1 MSDLN
6 QKYDKILLELKK
18 NINDEK
24 EYEFVKNK
32 FSELAMMFIDSMDK
46 LMEIENRQKKMD
58 KKLAVMQDV
67 LEKIEDDIYIDDDDE
82 EDDDDCDCDCG
93 CNMKH
98 DEECEFEIVCP
109 YCDNEFIADNDFT
122 DKDEIECPKCH
133 NIIEL
138 DWDDECCDGEC
149 ECCGSQC
156 SHDEEKISDNS
167 VAENSSEYKLD
178 KSSNKDNN
186 SKENNSDNK
195 SKENNEKKPNDN
207 KNEDDM

>member
-82 EDDDDCDCDCG
+82 EDDDCDCG
-93 CNMKH
+93 CNMKHDDCDCNMNH

-109 YCDNEFIADNDFT
+109 YCDNEFIADKDFT

-149 ECCGSQC
+149 ECECCGSQC
-156 SHDEEKISDNS
+156 SHDDEKISDSS

-178 KSSNKDNN
+178 KSSNKENN
-186 SKENNSDNK
+186 SKENN
-195 SKENNEKKPNDN
+195 
-207 KNEDDM
+207 

>member
-1 MSDLN
+1 MNKQQLATKIWESANKMRSKIEANEYKDYILGFIFYKYLSD
-6 QKYDKILLELKK
+6 KELKFLK
-18 NINDEK
+18 
-24 EYEFVKNK
+24 
-32 FSELAMMFIDSMDK
+32 
-46 LMEIENRQKKMD
+46 
-58 KKLAVMQDV
+58 
-67 LEKIEDDIYIDDDDE
+67 
-82 EDDDDCDCDCG
+82 
-93 CNMKH
+93 
-98 DEECEFEIVCP
+98 
-109 YCDNEFIADNDFT
+109 DNDFT